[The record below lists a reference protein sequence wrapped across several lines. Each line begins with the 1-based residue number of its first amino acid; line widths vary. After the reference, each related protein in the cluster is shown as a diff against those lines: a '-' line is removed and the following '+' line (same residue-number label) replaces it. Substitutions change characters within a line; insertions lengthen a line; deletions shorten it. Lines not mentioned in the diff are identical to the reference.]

1 MMTEPD
7 FVNSLHTN
15 QKKAYW
21 RLKAKAREDLKLK
34 LDLAVEALLPLAK
47 IGKDFSDKGVIED
60 SVYSRT
66 EIGIA
71 SDDLIINHTVK
82 AYKFFKQL
90 GIKI

>member
-7 FVNSLHTN
+7 FVNSLHAN
-15 QKKAYW
+15 QKKAY
-21 RLKAKAREDLKLK
+21 RHLKAKAQEDLKQK

-47 IGKDFSDKGVIED
+47 IGKDFHNKGVVED
-60 SVYSRT
+60 SIYSRT
-66 EIGIA
+66 EIGVA